1 MLPVLILVALPHVYA
16 RPPAPVESYPLPA
29 SELIFVA
36 PGGSDG
42 ADGAIA
48 TPFATLGHAI
58 QVANAKSAGA
68 RWTIVLRGG
77 DYREGELTITRPNI
91 TVQAYPGEH
100 ARLLGSIAQDAG
112 GFAGAGPYTKTLTA
126 PDPDF
131 LELDCSDTFPG
142 NPGAKDPGAETPLS
156 VSVQGVP
163 LRRVLGAPA
172 AGQYAYDAAT
182 NTLTLA
188 DAPTEVEIPSF
199 LYAIRSRADGT
210 RIAGLDVQGYA
221 TCTLDWSKTTGGK
234 TFYKGSILLYK
245 DTPGDAPGMVLEG
258 STVALNTGGG
268 VALAHGNDITLRNNV
283 IVDNGHCGVQAGR
296 MNRLVLTG
304 NDISYNNVRRWDTTT
319 DAGMKATHIE
329 DGVLWGNRFAENV
342 GQGFWCDQHCGASD
356 PIGTNRWFVFAA
368 NLMARNDENGLFYE
382 VSHHAVV
389 ASNVAHANG
398 RAGLFVS
405 GSRNVQLWNNTL
417 IDNDVE
423 ALSYMGNLSVVD
435 DGRCVGGDVLPDGS
449 NCSGR
454 GLEELPEGDSIGC
467 ELSSRGP
474 LANTC
479 NVEHTIIMNNI
490 VSGSG
495 SARPVVNVEDPN
507 APRYGA
513 QYLVD
518 ASDYQAYWRPD
529 ATSPTNL
536 LEWQNIAGSNAVAYA
551 TLDLFRAAVSA
562 RELNSL
568 ERQGGARHPFF
579 RDLEGG
585 DFDQDETNVDVW
597 GRGASLPPEV
607 VYAVSYPS
615 GGTTAP
621 TPLRIGAFAWW
632 GKAGGVPGLDG
643 GGPLPDASGLDAAP
657 GADGGGPGRD
667 GAGGTDGGTD
677 GGSSGGCGCRVGG
690 ADATP
695 RGASWLLLA
704 LVSTVIA
711 RYRRR
716 GTC

>member
-1 MLPVLILVALPHVYA
+1 MLPALILAVLSHVYA
-16 RPPAPVESYPLPA
+16 RPPAPVERYPVPA
-29 SELIFVA
+29 SETIFVA
-36 PGGSDG
+36 PTGADG
-42 ADGAIA
+42 ADGSEA
-48 TPFATLGHAI
+48 TPFATVGHAI
-58 QVANAKSAGA
+58 QVANAKAAGP

-77 DYREGELTITRPNI
+77 DYREGELTITRTNV

-100 ARLLGSIAQDAG
+100 ARLLGSIAQD
-112 GFAGAGPYTKTLTA
+112 GFAGGGPWTKTMA
-126 PDPDF
+126 SPAPDF
-131 LELDCSDTFPG
+131 LELDCSDSFPG
-142 NPGAKDPGAETPLS
+142 NPAAKDPGAETPLS
-156 VSVQGVP
+156 VSVEGVP
-163 LRRVLGAPA
+163 FRRVLGTPA
-172 AGQYAYDAAT
+172 AGQYTYDAAT
-182 NTLTLA
+182 DTLTLGS
-188 DAPTEVEIPSF
+188 APVEVEVPSF

-221 TCTLDWSKTTGGK
+221 TCALDWSKNTGGK

-245 DTPGDAPGMVLEG
+245 DTPGDAPGMILEG

-268 VALAHGNDITLRNNV
+268 VGLAHGNDIALRNNV

-304 NDISYNNVRRWDTTT
+304 NDISFNNVRRWDTTT

-356 PIGTNRWFVFAA
+356 PLTTNRWFVFAA
-368 NLMARNDENGLFYE
+368 NLMSRNDENGLFYE

-389 ASNVAHANG
+389 ASNVAVANG

-423 ALSYMGNLSVVD
+423 PLSYMGNLSVVD

-449 NCSGR
+449 SCSGR

-479 NVEHTIIMNNI
+479 NVEHTVIMNNL

-518 ASDYQAYWRPD
+518 ASDYQAYWRPS
-529 ATSPTNL
+529 ATMPANL
-536 LEWQNIAGSNAVAYA
+536 IEWQTVAGASAVAYA
-551 TLDLFRAAVSA
+551 TLDLFRAAVSG
-562 RELNSL
+562 REVNSI
-568 ERQGGARHPFF
+568 ERQGGATHPFF
-579 RDLEGG
+579 RDLAGG
-585 DFDQDETNVDVW
+585 DYDQDEANGDVW

-607 VYAVSYPS
+607 VYAIDYPA

-643 GGPLPDASGLDAAP
+643 GGPLPDAAGGLD
-657 GADGGGPGRD
+657 GASPTDDGGGPGAVD
-667 GAGGTDGGTD
+667 AGSGSDGG
-677 GGSSGGCGCRVGG
+677 GGCGCRV
-690 ADATP
+690 ATRTAP
-695 RGASWLLLA
+695 RSGLPALFALLA
-704 LVSTVIA
+704 LGA
-711 RYRRR
+711 PLALYRVRGRR
-716 GTC
+716 